1 MVCTACNYK
10 IVQTTFDVLGLLFW
24 TDWDKDIP
32 RIECADMSGMNR
44 KVIFN
49 VTTYK
54 NGAWPN
60 GLSLDYILKR
70 LYWIDARADSIHR
83 LSSSHVF
90 TIPEST
96 NFFHEIFFVLF
107 FYKVEV
113 FHSIAIKNADI
124 TVYYNPKR
132 YFAVLKKELKVKFP
146 EENSSIQD
154 S

>member
-1 MVCTACNYK
+1 M
-10 IVQTTFDVLGLLFW
+10 FW

-60 GLSLDYILKR
+60 GLSLDYVLKR

-90 TIPEST
+90 TIPAST

-113 FHSIAIKNADI
+113 FHSIAIKNANINCLLCRLWAEIEAHKWCD
-124 TVYYNPKR
+124 
-132 YFAVLKKELKVKFP
+132 LELNLSKTATKAIEF
-146 EENSSIQD
+146 
-154 S
+154 

>member
-124 TVYYNPKR
+124 TVYYNRKR

>member
-1 MVCTACNYK
+1 MSCFRK
-10 IVQTTFDVLGLLFW
+10 ISGFCASPIFVTIKYVVQTTFYVLGLLFW

-60 GLSLDYILKR
+60 GLSLDYVLKR

-90 TIPEST
+90 TIPAST

-107 FYKVEV
+107 FYKV

-124 TVYYNPKR
+124 TVYYNRKR
-132 YFAVLKKELKVKFP
+132 YFSA
-146 EENSSIQD
+146 I
-154 S
+154 

>member
-1 MVCTACNYK
+1 MSSSKQEKIRIPCFPTVCNCK
-10 IVQTTFDVLGLLFW
+10 IVQTTFNILGLLFW

-60 GLSLDYILKR
+60 GLSLDYVLKR

-83 LSSSHVF
+83 SSSSHVF

-96 NFFHEIFFVLF
+96 NFFHEIFSVF
-107 FYKVEV
+107 FYMVEV
-113 FHSIAIKNADI
+113 FHSIAIQ
-124 TVYYNPKR
+124 
-132 YFAVLKKELKVKFP
+132 
-146 EENSSIQD
+146 NSD
-154 S
+154 NCLL

>member
-1 MVCTACNYK
+1 M
-10 IVQTTFDVLGLLFW
+10 FW

-60 GLSLDYILKR
+60 GLSLDYSLKR

-124 TVYYNPKR
+124 TVYFNRKR
-132 YFAVLKKELKVKFP
+132 Y
-146 EENSSIQD
+146 S
-154 S
+154 

>member
-1 MVCTACNYK
+1 M
-10 IVQTTFDVLGLLFW
+10 FW

-60 GLSLDYILKR
+60 GLSLDYVLKR

-83 LSSSHVF
+83 LRSSYVF

-96 NFFHEIFFVLF
+96 IFFTNPESTILRNFFRKFSSSFF
-107 FYKVEV
+107 
-113 FHSIAIKNADI
+113 
-124 TVYYNPKR
+124 
-132 YFAVLKKELKVKFP
+132 
-146 EENSSIQD
+146 
-154 S
+154 

>member
-1 MVCTACNYK
+1 MEKSYKMQQNSKLRMHSKPDRNQSKLTEYTVCNYK
-10 IVQTTFDVLGLLFW
+10 IVQTTFNVLGLLFW

-60 GLSLDYILKR
+60 GLSLDYVLKR

-83 LSSSHVF
+83 SSSSHVF

-96 NFFHEIFFVLF
+96 NFFHEIFSVF
-107 FYKVEV
+107 FLSVPVEKAIIINIRYK
-113 FHSIAIKNADI
+113 
-124 TVYYNPKR
+124 Y
-132 YFAVLKKELKVKFP
+132 L
-146 EENSSIQD
+146 
-154 S
+154 